1 MTFAPGRNGG
11 PPTNFRGE
19 PQMPDLRSANSG
31 SDDLFAG
38 GGDMGA
44 LMRATD
50 WSKTGLGPVETW
62 PKSLKTMLG
71 VLLGSRFPM
80 LLWWGSDLLHLYNDA
95 YRPILRDKHPESLG
109 APAARI
115 WAEVWDIA
123 GPMARSVQDGG
134 PATWTEDLQ
143 LFINSGG
150 MAEET
155 YFTFSYSPVP
165 GDDGK
170 VGGILNTVQETT
182 VKVQGERQIRMLHD
196 IAARSAETKSEGEA
210 HRAIVERLA
219 ENDLDLPF
227 VLLYLVDAERGT
239 AHLVASSGFDE
250 GRAASPPIV
259 PLTEGDSAM
268 GWPLAEVGRAGRA
281 AVVPDLAA
289 RFGRLPPG
297 RFGAAPDRAIILPL
311 LGASRT
317 APFGFLV
324 AGQSPHR
331 AYDER
336 YQRFFNATAAQ
347 VSSALN
353 SARANEAEKK
363 RSAQL
368 AELDRAKTTFFSNV
382 SHEFRTPL
390 TLILGPV
397 EDALARTPSSLA
409 GDDLASVHRS
419 VVRLLRLVNGL
430 LDYARVESG
439 RLQMAFV
446 PTDLSALTIEI
457 ANSFRSLVE
466 RAGLSLLVDCPPLQE
481 PVYLDPVQWEK
492 IVLNLVSNAF
502 KFTLRGGIEVSL
514 RACGDHV
521 ELCVRDTG
529 SGVPA
534 AELPR
539 IFERFHRI
547 EGARGRSFEGS
558 GIGLALVHD
567 LVKLHGGQVRAT
579 SREGEGSAFVVSLP
593 MGRAH
598 VPAEQL
604 AEPASSAG
612 PAASPYLVEAS
623 QWLASGPETWE
634 APLVS
639 NPKASK
645 PPLLPERPGHEH
657 PRVLVADDNP
667 DMRAYLTRLLSARYA
682 VEAVENGELA
692 LAAARRHLPDL
703 VLSDVMMPA
712 LDGFSLRRALR
723 SDPRTV
729 HVPVILLSARAGE
742 EAVLEGLEAGADDYL
757 IKPFRA
763 RELLARVETHLNLAR
778 LRREWA
784 SELERANHEL
794 EAFSYSV
801 SHDLRAPL
809 RTIDGFSKVLL
820 DGYEDRLDDQGR
832 HCLNRVRVAVRRM
845 SQLIDDL
852 LRLSRITRSN
862 ISRQVVDLTNVSLSI
877 LRDLKA
883 HEPERAVDWEV
894 APGMVAEADARLVKV
909 MLENLI
915 ANAWKFTSKVPT
927 ARIEVGQSDSDDGPV
942 FFVRDNGAGFDME
955 HSTKIFTAFHRLHTQ
970 SEFEGTGIGLA
981 TVQRVVSRHGGRVWT
996 EAAPGE
1002 GATFFFTLESD
1013 P

>member
-1 MTFAPGRNGG
+1 MT
-11 PPTNFRGE
+11 
-19 PQMPDLRSANSG
+19 DLRSANSG

-80 LLWWGSDLLHLYNDA
+80 LLWWGPDLLHLYNDA
-95 YRPILRDKHPESLG
+95 YRPILRDKHPASLG
-109 APAARI
+109 APAARV

-123 GPMARSVQDGG
+123 GPMAKSVQDGG

-143 LFINSGG
+143 LFISSGA

-165 GDDGK
+165 GDDGA
-170 VGGILNTVQETT
+170 VGGVLNTVQETT
-182 VKVQGERQIRMLHD
+182 AKVQGERQIRMLHD
-196 IAARSAETKSEGEA
+196 IAARTAEAKSEAEA
-210 HRAIVERLA
+210 HRVIGECLA
-219 ENDLDLPF
+219 QNDLDLPF
-227 VLLYLVDAERGT
+227 ALLYLLDDDRRAARR
-239 AHLVASSGFDE
+239 VASCGLGEES
-250 GRAASPPIV
+250 AANPAV
-259 PLTEGDSAM
+259 VELTDRDTDN
-268 GWPLAEVGRAGRA
+268 GWPLVEAGETARTVVVADLEVRVGK
-281 AVVPDLAA
+281 
-289 RFGRLPPG
+289 LPPG
-297 RFGAAPDRAIILPL
+297 RFGACPERAIVLPL
-311 LGASRT
+311 FGASRT

-331 AYDER
+331 DFDER
-336 YQRFFNATAAQ
+336 YERFFNATAAQ
-347 VSSALN
+347 VSSALT

-368 AELDRAKTTFFSNV
+368 AEIDRAKTAFFSNV

-397 EDALARTPSSLA
+397 EDALAMTAPSLA
-409 GDDLASVHRS
+409 GDVLVSVHRS
-419 VVRLLRLVNGL
+419 VLRLLRLVNSL

-439 RLQMAFV
+439 RLQLAFV
-446 PTDLSALTIEI
+446 PTDLPALTIEI

-466 RAGLSLLVDCPPLQE
+466 RAGLSLTVDCPPLPE
-481 PVYLDPVQWEK
+481 PVYLDPSQWEK

-502 KFTLRGGIEVSL
+502 KFTLQGAIDVSL
-514 RACGDHV
+514 RAQGGNV
-521 ELCVRDTG
+521 ELSVRD
-529 SGVPA
+529 SGCGIPSA
-534 AELPR
+534 DLPR
-539 IFERFHRI
+539 IFERFHRVD
-547 EGARGRSFEGS
+547 GAKGRSFEGS

-567 LVKLHGGQVRAT
+567 LVKLHGGQVRVT
-579 SREGEGSAFVVSLP
+579 SQEGAGSTFVVSLP

-598 VPAEQL
+598 VPVDQFAE
-604 AEPASSAG
+604 ASSSPG
-612 PAASPYLVEAS
+612 PGASPYLVEAS

-634 APLVS
+634 APLTS
-639 NPKASK
+639 NQKPSK
-645 PPLLPERPGHEH
+645 SSSAHERPGHEL
-657 PRVLVADDNP
+657 PRILVVDDNP
-667 DMRAYLTRLLSARYA
+667 DMRAYLTRLLSTRYA
-682 VEAVENGELA
+682 VAAVENGELA
-692 LAAARRHLPDL
+692 LAAARRRVPDL
-703 VLSDVMMPA
+703 VLSDVMMPL
-712 LDGFSLRRALR
+712 LDGFGLRRALR
-723 SDPRTV
+723 SNPTTAY
-729 HVPVILLSARAGE
+729 VPVILLSARAGE

-763 RELLARVETHLNLAR
+763 RELLARVQTHLNLAR

-784 SELERANHEL
+784 SDLERANREL

-832 HCLNRVRVAVRRM
+832 HCLSRVRVAVRRM

-852 LRLSRITRSN
+852 LRLSKITRSSLN
-862 ISRQVVDLTNVSLSI
+862 LQVVDLSNLSVSI
-877 LRDLKA
+877 LGDLKA
-883 HEPERAVDWEV
+883 HEPERSVDWEV
-894 APGMVAEADARLVKV
+894 APGMVVEADTRLVKV

-915 ANAWKFTSKVPT
+915 ANAWKFTSKVPA
-927 ARIEVGQSDSDDGPV
+927 ARIEVGQADLPDGSV

-996 EAAPGE
+996 EAAPGK
-1002 GATFFFTLESD
+1002 GATFFFTLEEA
-1013 P
+1013 